1 MVQLPV
7 ENERKEG
14 DKKDGRREG
23 REGKEENGDRVCQR

>member
-14 DKKDGRREG
+14 DKKDATGEG
-23 REGKEENGDRVCQR
+23 RGGGSVCQR